1 MAAEAYFS
9 LIWKSV
15 FPFFWLG
22 ALLAVSNQQ
31 LNFCNWKSPQSSAAG
46 SQTSPSQVLQKYF
59 STLLHIFVKLIT
71 WIFQVENHQNP
82 LQQNPIVP
90 VRFSNS
96 KCVRGSDYMHLPIFV
111 HIASLLFGLFGH
123 SEYKSEFCISI
134 RAKLSWKDHFEV
146 LGEMQYIS
154 ANSERN

>member
-1 MAAEAYFS
+1 MRRIS
-9 LIWKSV
+9 LWFEKV
-15 FPFFWLG
+15 FFPAFGWVHFWLYQISSLTF
-22 ALLAVSNQQ
+22 ATENHHNLLQQ
-31 LNFCNWKSPQSSAAG
+31 DPKLVLVRFSRSI
-46 SQTSPSQVLQKYF
+46 SQYCHTYCYK
-59 STLLHIFVKLIT
+59 LLHGFLKLK
-71 WIFQVENHQNP
+71 NHQNP

-96 KCVRGSDYMHLPIFV
+96 KCVRGSDYKHLLIFV
-111 HIASLLFGLFGH
+111 HIASLLFGLLGH
-123 SEYKSEFCISI
+123 SDYKSEFCISI